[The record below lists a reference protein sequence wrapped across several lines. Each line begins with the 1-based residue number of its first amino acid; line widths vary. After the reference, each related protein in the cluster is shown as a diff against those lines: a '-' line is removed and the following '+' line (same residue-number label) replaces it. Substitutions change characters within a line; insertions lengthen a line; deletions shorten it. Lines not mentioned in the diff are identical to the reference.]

1 MDERLVRFRVGVV
14 VLTAACITLLL
25 VFLFS
30 AERSLFRRSYNVIV
44 RFPSAPGVADRTPV
58 RKSGIQ
64 IGRVYDVELLDDGG
78 VRLTLR
84 IDRGRKLLRREYARI
99 GTPSLVTGDSNLEFI
114 LRGDNDRTLIADFDS
129 NGDGSLSSQEL
140 AVADQEVQ
148 DGDFLGDGRVARDPM
163 EALASVEERLGGAFV
178 AVQDASYRISR
189 LVDNLNS
196 MLNNNDDQFRRIL
209 DQTETAIGNFDQT
222 ARNVNEVFGDAETR
236 KDLKVAIGKLPQL
249 VDGME
254 LAVNDAR
261 ETMQSFKSA
270 GKRADNVLASVEQ
283 IVEPLAERG
292 EEFAENLVGITGKL
306 DSFLLELNVVGKML
320 ARGDGTIAK
329 LLREDDIYKSLSDS
343 VARFERM
350 SRQLEPVMH
359 DVRIAADKVARD
371 PSIILKNVLKKK
383 PSGAYLKNGMEF
395 PDTQGY
401 FPRAIDEDRRRSN
414 R

>member
-306 DSFLLELNVVGKML
+306 DSFLLELNVVGEML

>member
-196 MLNNNDDQFRRIL
+196 MLDNNDDQFRRIL

-222 ARNVNEVFGDAETR
+222 ARNVNEVLGDAETR

-306 DSFLLELNVVGKML
+306 DSFLLELNVVGEML

>member
-306 DSFLLELNVVGKML
+306 DSFLLELNVVGEML

-383 PSGAYLKNGMEF
+383 PSGAYLTNGMEF

>member
-306 DSFLLELNVVGKML
+306 DSFLLELNVVGEML

-343 VARFERM
+343 VARFALGFDSFM
-350 SRQLEPVMH
+350 GAQMLATLILLILGSLTP
-359 DVRIAADKVARD
+359 AR
-371 PSIILKNVLKKK
+371 
-383 PSGAYLKNGMEF
+383 
-395 PDTQGY
+395 
-401 FPRAIDEDRRRSN
+401 
-414 R
+414 